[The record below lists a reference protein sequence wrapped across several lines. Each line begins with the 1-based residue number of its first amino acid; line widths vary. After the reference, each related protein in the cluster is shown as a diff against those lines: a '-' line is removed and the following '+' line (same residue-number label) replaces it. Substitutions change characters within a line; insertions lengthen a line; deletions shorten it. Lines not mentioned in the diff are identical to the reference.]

1 VELREALL
9 QIAEIRRRMAGAAVF
24 RGYRSV
30 PVAMTGVL
38 GLIAAFFQTTFVSA
52 PSQQIDRYLIF
63 WIGVA
68 AMGIVFS
75 AAQVFRRSQRAEPG
89 VSRELSRL
97 AVEQFFPSIVVG
109 GLVTL
114 CLYLGPSEVLWA
126 LPGLWSFFFAMGI
139 FSSCRLLPP
148 QIVWVGFY
156 YLFCGSY
163 CLLHGHGDQ
172 AFASWQM
179 GVTFGGGHLLTAAI
193 LYWTL
198 ERQHVTSI

>member
-1 VELREALL
+1 MELREALL
-9 QIAEIRRRMAGAAVF
+9 QIAEMRRRMAGAEVF
-24 RGYRSV
+24 RGYRSG

-38 GLIAAFFQTTFVSA
+38 GLTAAFLQDTFISA
-52 PSQQIDRYLIF
+52 PSQQVDRYLVF

-68 AMGIVFS
+68 VLGILFS
-75 AAQVFRRSQRAEPG
+75 AAQVVRRCQLAEPG
-89 VSRELSRL
+89 VSRDLSRL
-97 AVEQFFPSIVVG
+97 AAEQFFPSIVVG

-114 CLYLGPSEVLWA
+114 CFYLGPSEALWA

-172 AFASWQM
+172 AFAPWQM

>member
-1 VELREALL
+1 MDLSEALL
-9 QIAEIRRRMAGAAVF
+9 QIAEMRRRMAGAEVF

-38 GLIAAFFQTTFVSA
+38 GLTAASLQTTFISA
-52 PSQQIDRYLIF
+52 PSQQIDRYLFF
-63 WIGVA
+63 WICVA
-68 AMGIVFS
+68 AMGILFS
-75 AAQVFRRSQRAEPG
+75 AAQVLRRSQRAEPG
-89 VSRELSRL
+89 VSRDLSRL
-97 AVEQFFPSIVVG
+97 AVEQFFPSIAVG

-114 CLYLGPSEVLWA
+114 CLYLGPSEALWV

-148 QIVWVGFY
+148 QITGVGFY

-172 AFASWQM
+172 AFAPWQM
-179 GVTFGGGHLLTAAI
+179 GFTFGGGHLLTAAI

-198 ERQHVTSI
+198 ERQHVTSV